1 MPKLLLGEIENN
13 FEAFDAQWP
22 TDLTNAITGLAPTKK
37 YFAASFVRIST
48 IQAWRTSVLTEI
60 MDDDS
65 LAFFFEAQ
73 NDLLV
78 SHCLA
83 RCGSFR
89 QALKALRSAIENVYF
104 SLYYKDHLVE
114 LAKWNLGCHKLGF
127 TDLHKYFEGHPS
139 ILGKN
144 AKLTGLDVLKSEYA
158 TLSKAVHGSAKSFR
172 MTKDLIDI
180 RLWANDAPSV
190 GKWAAREKS
199 VITALNKLL
208 LYTFAKEL
216 LGTKNRALRE
226 TVGLI
231 MPESTRTSLKT
242 ELNINLV

>member
-1 MPKLLLGEIENN
+1 MSKLLLGEIEHNYEV
-13 FEAFDAQWP
+13 FEAQWP
-22 TDLTNAITGLAPTKK
+22 TDLTNAIVGLAPTKK
-37 YFAASFVRIST
+37 HFAASFVRIST
-48 IQAWRTSVLTEI
+48 IQAWRTSVLTEM

-73 NDLLV
+73 NDFLV

-89 QALKALRSAIENVYF
+89 QALKGLRSAIENVYF

-114 LAKWNLGCHKLGF
+114 LAKWNLGYHKLGF
-127 TDLHKYFEGHPS
+127 TELHKYFEGHPS
-139 ILGKN
+139 ILGKDVN
-144 AKLTGLDVLKSEYA
+144 LTGLDVLKSEYA
-158 TLSKAVHGSAKSFR
+158 TLSKAVHGSAKNFR

-180 RLWANDAPSV
+180 RLWGNDAHSV
-190 GKWAAREKS
+190 GQWATREKS

-208 LYTFAKEL
+208 LYIFAKEL

-226 TVGLI
+226 SIGLI
-231 MPESTRTSLKT
+231 MPGSTCTSFKT
-242 ELNINLV
+242 ELGINLA